1 MSGRWCWDTWHLGV
15 SRLMERCS
23 FRSSRFFQGWKEA
36 RGTGEG
42 VFQSGAWVLY
52 RLHGNSP
59 NVLSNYHLV
68 FPHAP
73 PSPPPCRSNCRSP
86 PSHSPSF
93 GETTEE
99 GLVERGYKA
108 MVTSCWFL
116 TTYGTVVYAL
126 VTFTH
131 YILEGRHGTFN
142 SLFKGMKNSRE
153 VERAA
158 GRRNFLCRLRFP
170 LFPTF
175 VSSSYLSREICQY
188 TIILK
193 LFQNYNISPFAS
205 NIKLFYSR
213 QLIFSF

>member
-1 MSGRWCWDTWHLGV
+1 MSHGWWSDAPSGAVGSSKGGRKLEEQAKEC
-15 SRLMERCS
+15 
-23 FRSSRFFQGWKEA
+23 SSREPGFCIVSMATLPMSYQII
-36 RGTGEG
+36 TL
-42 VFQSGAWVLY
+42 S
-52 RLHGNSP
+52 SP
-59 NVLSNYHLV
+59 TLLLLRHLV
-68 FPHAP
+68 ALTVVRLPLIHP
-73 PSPPPCRSNCRSP
+73 R
-86 PSHSPSF
+86 F

-158 GRRNFLCRLRFP
+158 RAERGGRRNFLCRLRFP

-188 TIILK
+188 KIILK
-193 LFQNYNISPFAS
+193 LFQNYKISPFAS

-213 QLIFSF
+213 QLIFSL

>member
-1 MSGRWCWDTWHLGV
+1 MATLPMSYQIITL
-15 SRLMERCS
+15 
-23 FRSSRFFQGWKEA
+23 SSPTLLLLR
-36 RGTGEG
+36 
-42 VFQSGAWVLY
+42 
-52 RLHGNSP
+52 
-59 NVLSNYHLV
+59 HLV
-68 FPHAP
+68 ALTVVRLPLIHP
-73 PSPPPCRSNCRSP
+73 R
-86 PSHSPSF
+86 F

-99 GLVERGYKA
+99 GLDERGYKA

-188 TIILK
+188 KIILK
-193 LFQNYNISPFAS
+193 LFQNYNISHFAS

-213 QLIFSF
+213 QLIFIL